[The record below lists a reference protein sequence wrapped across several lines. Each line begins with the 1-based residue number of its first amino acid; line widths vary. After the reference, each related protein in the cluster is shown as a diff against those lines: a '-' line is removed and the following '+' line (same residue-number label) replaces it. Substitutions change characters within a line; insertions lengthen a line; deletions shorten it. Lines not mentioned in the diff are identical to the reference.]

1 MIMCVLLC
9 YPVSIRIYYQ
19 QGGLF
24 LVQLASVNFDTAPT
38 VMNSF
43 QLIITYLKFSILFV
57 FEYPFY
63 IDCLFTIYA
72 VALHLFERTCKLC
85 KKDVEDEIHFVCV
98 CPALEL
104 IRMKYFKILNIDKSE
119 LLIDQLSRVLT
130 HMNVNMV
137 INFIFDLWQERKSK
151 LYC

>member
-1 MIMCVLLC
+1 M
-9 YPVSIRIYYQ
+9 P
-19 QGGLF
+19 
-24 LVQLASVNFDTAPT
+24 
-38 VMNSF
+38 
-43 QLIITYLKFSILFV
+43 
-57 FEYPFY
+57 
-63 IDCLFTIYA
+63 
-72 VALHLFERTCKLC
+72 CKLC

>member
-1 MIMCVLLC
+1 M
-9 YPVSIRIYYQ
+9 
-19 QGGLF
+19 
-24 LVQLASVNFDTAPT
+24 
-38 VMNSF
+38 
-43 QLIITYLKFSILFV
+43 
-57 FEYPFY
+57 
-63 IDCLFTIYA
+63 FTIYA
-72 VALHLFERTCKLC
+72 VVPTHIPHPPLGPPAILLY
-85 KKDVEDEIHFVCV
+85 FVCV

-119 LLIDQLSRVLT
+119 LLIDQLSGVLT

>member
-43 QLIITYLKFSILFV
+43 QLIITYLKFSIPFV

-72 VALHLFERTCKLC
+72 VALHLF
-85 KKDVEDEIHFVCV
+85 VV
-98 CPALEL
+98 P
-104 IRMKYFKILNIDKSE
+104 SE
-119 LLIDQLSRVLT
+119 PTSPPPPPPPPGFPPPTSGTSSYI
-130 HMNVNMV
+130 
-137 INFIFDLWQERKSK
+137 E
-151 LYC
+151 

>member
-1 MIMCVLLC
+1 M
-9 YPVSIRIYYQ
+9 
-19 QGGLF
+19 
-24 LVQLASVNFDTAPT
+24 
-38 VMNSF
+38 
-43 QLIITYLKFSILFV
+43 
-57 FEYPFY
+57 
-63 IDCLFTIYA
+63 FTIYA

-137 INFIFDLWQERKSK
+137 INYIPRRKSGIYWIQVRRAAAVEIS
-151 LYC
+151 LWTR

>member
-1 MIMCVLLC
+1 MPLEIELGRYV
-9 YPVSIRIYYQ
+9 R
-19 QGGLF
+19 
-24 LVQLASVNFDTAPT
+24 
-38 VMNSF
+38 
-43 QLIITYLKFSILFV
+43 LKIN
-57 FEYPFY
+57 
-63 IDCLFTIYA
+63 
-72 VALHLFERTCKLC
+72 ERTCKLC

>member
-1 MIMCVLLC
+1 
-9 YPVSIRIYYQ
+9 
-19 QGGLF
+19 
-24 LVQLASVNFDTAPT
+24 
-38 VMNSF
+38 MNSF

-137 INFIFDLWQERKSK
+137 INFTF
-151 LYC
+151 YCVNISYLVDQCICPARSRSRQTLDKNVLSWALTGTGSVLLIRQVS

>member
-1 MIMCVLLC
+1 
-9 YPVSIRIYYQ
+9 
-19 QGGLF
+19 
-24 LVQLASVNFDTAPT
+24 
-38 VMNSF
+38 MNSF

-63 IDCLFTIYA
+63 IDCLFTIFA

-104 IRMKYFKILNIDKSE
+104 IRIKYFKILNIDKSE

-137 INFIFDLWQERKSK
+137 IN
-151 LYC
+151 

>member
-1 MIMCVLLC
+1 MTRPFFHKSFL
-9 YPVSIRIYYQ
+9 P
-19 QGGLF
+19 QGLI
-24 LVQLASVNFDTAPT
+24 STR
-38 VMNSF
+38 SF
-43 QLIITYLKFSILFV
+43 FHKAFF
-57 FEYPFY
+57 PG
-63 IDCLFTIYA
+63 
-72 VALHLFERTCKLC
+72 
-85 KKDVEDEIHFVCV
+85 CV

-104 IRMKYFKILNIDKSE
+104 IRMKYLKILTIDKSE

>member
-1 MIMCVLLC
+1 
-9 YPVSIRIYYQ
+9 
-19 QGGLF
+19 
-24 LVQLASVNFDTAPT
+24 
-38 VMNSF
+38 MNSF

-104 IRMKYFKILNIDKSE
+104 IRMKYLKILNIDKSE

-137 INFIFDLWQERKSK
+137 INFIFDLWQEKKSK

>member
-1 MIMCVLLC
+1 
-9 YPVSIRIYYQ
+9 
-19 QGGLF
+19 
-24 LVQLASVNFDTAPT
+24 
-38 VMNSF
+38 MNSF

-63 IDCLFTIYA
+63 IDCLFTIFA

-137 INFIFDLWQERKSK
+137 INCIPDAKRGYYGFIIVVVRALVRVRVRRDFLLATYSPHFFPDFFHIWQVT
-151 LYC
+151 